1 MSVSGILIVDLFFC
15 HAFANFL
22 VFTDTRTEDRPKSPV
37 AASNVDQI
45 SQETPQQEVAESTK
59 GAAAVAREI
68 LGCQFMLAVSS
79 LVLEYLYSVVE

>member
-1 MSVSGILIVDLFFC
+1 MAV
-15 HAFANFL
+15 
-22 VFTDTRTEDRPKSPV
+22 
-37 AASNVDQI
+37 SNVDQI
-45 SQETPQQEVAESTK
+45 SQETPQQEVAESTE

>member
-1 MSVSGILIVDLFFC
+1 MFFC
-15 HAFANFL
+15 YAFGNFL
-22 VFTDTRTEDRPKSPV
+22 VFADTQTEDRPKSHA

-45 SQETPQQEVAESTK
+45 PQEPPRQEVAESTE